1 MSVINEKTAELKAGA
16 FHPFTGPIVDQV
28 GATKLA
34 DGEVIEDGALLG
46 INWLV
51 KGVETKLP
59 D

>member
-1 MSVINEKTAELKAGA
+1 
-16 FHPFTGPIVDQV
+16 VDQA

-46 INWLV
+46 IKWLV